1 MYQQAVR
8 ACWKSD
14 DIKATAMRSGICRRI
29 QELMKRTECLVSVLF
44 FLFSLQRNR
53 INGYLIGIR
62 STSQLVKSHRER
74 FYLRNSERINAAVL
88 L

>member
-29 QELMKRTECLVSVLF
+29 QEFMKRTECLVSVLF
-44 FLFSLQRNR
+44 FLIFSATKLDQWLSNWYKEYFTTCK
-53 INGYLIGIR
+53 I
-62 STSQLVKSHRER
+62 
-74 FYLRNSERINAAVL
+74 A
-88 L
+88 